1 MRIELGGFAAFI
13 ACGNEEVP
21 CYGIEKSEDGKE
33 AVCWIAS
40 EVGKEFSVRWTKP
53 TYLSKT
59 VMRGH
64 VQIDNMDCG
73 GIVMREV
80 EVPDLVYCKQGFKTS
95 TTTIKHFLF
104 APLELTD
111 DDKFL
116 DTSPPLGLGDIV
128 LSIYRIEITSIR
140 DRVPSAPPQEQ
151 QVHERTKKATVHRVK
166 LGTEQTCA
174 STRIFF
180 GKHLDEHPIATF
192 VFKYRPL
199 DVLQANGIVSA
210 PVEETHNTIDEPVP
224 APEMI
229 QMNDSAPPPAQK
241 KRKFMVVPKEEAVSD
256 DELEKPGVTDNAKLE
271 AFQDELLTVRSN
283 QIKDIEDKL
292 RNHSSPD
299 SPDASAL
306 GDELRVLRSQHI
318 KDLEERVHALR
329 PKPSG
334 SVRRQAKRVKVEQ
347 PAAEGFI
354 PGEVVDLTE
363 L

>member
-80 EVPDLVYCKQGFKTS
+80 EVPDLVYCKQ
-95 TTTIKHFLF
+95 
-104 APLELTD
+104 D

-306 GDELRVLRSQHI
+306 GVRSFSDIASIDRATYDGGQDELRVLRSQHI